1 MKSLVIQEKLTNFA
15 PRNKQPF
22 TVMKKIYR
30 LSLLT
35 ICFLLSM
42 TALTSCEFDTSPE
55 PDYPKYVTYT
65 ISVGHTSYSGP
76 DAFLSDI
83 MTWVKDN
90 QVIYDT
96 PANYTTGAPSEFT
109 QQDAEAVQ
117 KYNAFVPKVKAYFE
131 EMRGKLNNKVYGD
144 SPKVNG
150 TFYVFVTRGQGQGR
164 DLKSETIT
172 FVYP

>member
-15 PRNKQPF
+15 PWNKQPF

-83 MTWVKDN
+83 MK
-90 QVIYDT
+90 
-96 PANYTTGAPSEFT
+96 FT